1 MFSGRMFAPRM
12 FPPVISGIIHVIT
25 DIITVTLS
33 DVLRY
38 VTNVSTKLIS
48 GIMGNELEKNSLV
61 TAEALTSSTQS
72 NESYLWNTQTQEHRM
87 EQIDT
92 FDNETNRIQN
102 LEQVAGHTEILDSQN
117 QSISNNEVEQ

>member
-1 MFSGRMFAPRM
+1 
-12 FPPVISGIIHVIT
+12 
-25 DIITVTLS
+25 
-33 DVLRY
+33 
-38 VTNVSTKLIS
+38 
-48 GIMGNELEKNSLV
+48 MGNELEKNSLV